1 MTDSN
6 HNPLLE
12 RMADGPV
19 LVAEGYLF
27 ELERRGYIQAGA
39 FVPEVVLEHPEV
51 VKQLHTEF
59 VRAGSDVV
67 EAFTYYAHREKLKVI
82 GRGDILEPLNRQALT
97 VAKEVARSAG
107 ALLAGNICNTNVYET
122 DDPATHKTVEAMFAE
137 QVGWAVEAGV
147 DYVIAETLDWHG
159 EAQLALKA
167 IKNAGLPAV
176 VTQSGLRKRQTF
188 DGVDLVEACRRLAD
202 AGADVVGLNCHR
214 GVDTLMPV
222 MREIRLAVAGPI
234 AALPVPYRTT
244 EDEPTF
250 QSLSDSRCDCLP
262 DGRPFPSALDPF
274 TCNRY
279 ECAEFAKQCV
289 SEDIQYIGLCCGAAP
304 HHVRAMA
311 EALGRRPEA
320 SRYSPD
326 MSRHSFFGDNE
337 AISESYKQRR
347 VEI

>member
-1 MTDSN
+1 MIEVNT
-6 HNPLLE
+6 NPLLN
-12 RMADGPV
+12 RIADGPV
-19 LVAEGYLF
+19 LAAEGYLF
-27 ELERRGYIQAGA
+27 ELERRGYLQAGA

-82 GRGDILEPLNRQALT
+82 GRGDILEPLNRQALA
-97 VAKEVARSAG
+97 VAGEVARSSG
-107 ALLAGNICNTNVYET
+107 ALLAGNICNTNVYEAE
-122 DDPATHKTVEAMFAE
+122 DPTTHGTVEAMFAE

-159 EAQLALKA
+159 EAQLALKV
-167 IKNAGLPAV
+167 IKDAGLPAV
-176 VTQSGLRKRQTF
+176 VTHSGLRKRQTF
-188 DGVDLVEACRRLAD
+188 DRVDLVEACRRLAD
-202 AGADVVGLNCHR
+202 AGADIVGLNCHR
-214 GVDTLMPV
+214 GPGTLMPLV
-222 MREIRLAVAGPI
+222 REIRDTVDCPV

-244 EDEPTF
+244 QDEPTF
-250 QSLSDSRCDCLP
+250 QSLSDPHCGCIP

-279 ECAEFAKQCV
+279 ECAEFATACV
-289 SEDIQYIGLCCGAAP
+289 DQNIPYIGLCCGAAP
-304 HHVRAMA
+304 HHIRAMA

-326 MSRHSFFGDNE
+326 MSRHSFFGEDE
-337 AISESYKQRR
+337 AIPDTYKARR
-347 VEI
+347 AEI